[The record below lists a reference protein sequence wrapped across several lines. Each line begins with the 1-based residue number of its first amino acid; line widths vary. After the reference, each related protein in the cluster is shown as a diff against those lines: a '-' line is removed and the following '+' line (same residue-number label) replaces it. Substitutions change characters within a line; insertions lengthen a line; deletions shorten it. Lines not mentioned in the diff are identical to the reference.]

1 MLYNFVKIVND
12 FYTNF
17 GIDFKFLTIYYKLE
31 NIQMNL
37 ENNITLKI
45 KYHSQNKEEILN
57 YIKNYNNVVK
67 FTYNRLLE
75 NGNLKTKEITVLQKS
90 MNNIFIDSHF
100 KNSAIFDSKALIK
113 RNENNKIIFGGKKL
127 FLERTNGKISKEE
140 YEIQKLIP
148 LFSVGESLYKGNR
161 KFSIIDDN
169 CILFKSTR
177 NEHFIL
183 ELESIGKNYK
193 TYLNKL
199 IKLQDNK
206 KTPITYKLDT
216 EYIYITFD
224 LNELKNTDKKEEKVK
239 DRYFSIDMN
248 PNYVGYTIIDWKS
261 SEEYKVID
269 KGVISLKKLNDY
281 DNSLKGKGFSSDSKE
296 RKYVSNKRNYEV
308 IDISHKLVKIAEH
321 FKCEYFVMEDLS
333 IPSKNNG
340 KGKKFNKLCNQQWC
354 RNVFVNQIKKMCKL
368 NDIGIL
374 EVIPNYSSF
383 IGNMIYRKENLPDF
397 VLSSIEISRRGYE
410 FNHQYILKDKEQKK
424 NIVYGNFDEDRLI
437 YSQSLEEI
445 GINIGFSSFQELY
458 DKIKNSKTRYRVS
471 LDDLKESRVFSKFNI
486 KSRQTLYKFI

>member
-1 MLYNFVKIVND
+1 
-12 FYTNF
+12 
-17 GIDFKFLTIYYKLE
+17 
-31 NIQMNL
+31 MNL

-75 NGNLKTKEITVLQKS
+75 NENLKTKEITVLQKS

-113 RNENNKIIFGGKKL
+113 RNGENKIIFGGKKL
-127 FLERTNGKISKEE
+127 FIQRQQNKISKED
-140 YEIQKLIP
+140 YEIQKLMP

-169 CILFKSTR
+169 CILFKPSKK
-177 NEHFIL
+177 EHFIL
-183 ELESIGKNYK
+183 ELESVGKNYRN
-193 TYLNKL
+193 YLNKL

-216 EYIYITFD
+216 EYIYITFN

-269 KGVISLKKLNDY
+269 KGAISLKKLNDY
-281 DNSLKGKGFSSDSKE
+281 DNLLKGKGFSSDSKE

-321 FKCEYFVMEDLS
+321 FKCEYFVMEDLL

-424 NIVYGNFDEDRLI
+424 NIVYGNFDENRLI

>member
-1 MLYNFVKIVND
+1 
-12 FYTNF
+12 
-17 GIDFKFLTIYYKLE
+17 
-31 NIQMNL
+31 MNL

-269 KGVISLKKLNDY
+269 KGAISLKKLNDY

-383 IGNMIYRKENLPDF
+383 ISNMIYRKENLPDF

-486 KSRQTLYKFI
+486 KSRQTLCKFI